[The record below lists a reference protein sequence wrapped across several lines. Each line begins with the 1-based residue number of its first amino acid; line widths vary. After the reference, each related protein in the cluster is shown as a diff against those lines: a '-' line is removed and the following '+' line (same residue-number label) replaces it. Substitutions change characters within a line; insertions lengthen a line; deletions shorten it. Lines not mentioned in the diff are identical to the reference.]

1 MQQDDSI
8 LFRPATRDDLEFI
21 VALLAQDDLGQTR
34 ESLQETLP
42 SNYIEAFTAINR
54 DPANEVI
61 VGIDANGIFG
71 TMQLTYIPN
80 LTFEGATRCL
90 IEGVR
95 VSDRVQGQGFGR
107 KMFEWGIERARK
119 KGCRIVQL
127 TSNKARDGAIAF
139 YDKLG
144 FEASHVGF
152 KLYLD

>member
-1 MQQDDSI
+1 MQQDNSI
-8 LFRPATRDDLEFI
+8 SFRPATRDDLEII
-21 VALLAQDDLGQTR
+21 VALLANDELGQTR
-34 ESLQETLP
+34 ETRKETLP
-42 SNYIEAFTAINR
+42 TNYIEAFAAIDR

-61 VGIDANGIFG
+61 VGIDSDGIFG

-95 VSDRVQGQGFGR
+95 VSDRVQGQGLGR
-107 KMFEWGIERARK
+107 KMFEWGIDRAREN
-119 KGCRIVQL
+119 GCKIVQL

>member
-1 MQQDDSI
+1 MQQDDDIS
-8 LFRPATRDDLEFI
+8 FRPAARDDLEII
-21 VALLAQDDLGQTR
+21 VALLANDNLGKTR
-34 ESLQETLP
+34 ETQQEFLP
-42 SNYIEAFTAINR
+42 SSYIEAFAAIDR

-61 VGIDANGIFG
+61 VGVDASGIFG

-95 VSDRVQGQGFGR
+95 VSDRVQGRGFGR
-107 KMFEWGIERARK
+107 KMFEWGIDRAQE
-119 KGCRIVQL
+119 KGCKIVQL

-144 FEASHVGF
+144 FEDSHVGF